1 MMTNK
6 VIVTEKYERN
16 GWPSVARPDLKPP
29 DGWSLAL
36 INSINLIHHHALS
49 PDGQQVA
56 FVWERDGRSDIFA
69 ARRRRLAR
77 RIARPRP
84 DDLLVDSAAVVA
96 DGRWLPAPGGH
107 VSIAQRRSLPRAI
120 TNTAAAW

>member
-1 MMTNK
+1 MTNK

-56 FVWERDGRSDIFA
+56 FVWERDGRSDIFVQPVA
-69 ARRRRLAR
+69 GGWPRRRR
-77 RIARPRP
+77 
-84 DDLLVDSAAVVA
+84 
-96 DGRWLPAPGGH
+96 G
-107 VSIAQRRSLPRAI
+107 
-120 TNTAAAW
+120 